1 LRIQAPASD
10 VRSRPTVMAPLQ
22 YAFRTPIGTPRTRID
37 MVPPTE
43 LLLFA
48 GAALRLA
55 TEQRQAA

>member
-1 LRIQAPASD
+1 
-10 VRSRPTVMAPLQ
+10 MAPLQ

-55 TEQRQAA
+55 TEQRRAA